1 MVKALKKAW
10 KEFSSKEPGSRF
22 QVTFRENQRER
33 GSAWKRVA
41 LIVAGVLLIL
51 VGVVALVAPGP
62 GLLIGGVGLALIAR
76 ESEVLSRALD
86 RFELFVRRLWERVRG
101 RAKPRTGR

>member
-1 MVKALKKAW
+1 MVKAIKRAW
-10 KEFSSKEPGSRF
+10 KHFSAKEPGSRF
-22 QVTFRENQRER
+22 LETFEENQRER

-76 ESEVLSRALD
+76 ESKLLSRALD
-86 RFELFVRRLWERVRG
+86 RFELQVRRLWSRLR
-101 RAKPRTGR
+101 RKATPRRDR